1 MPAEQVLPLS
11 VSQSGIWMAQQL
23 DPGSRLLVTG
33 QFADLAGPIDI
44 GLLRTAIGQAF
55 AECDAL
61 RARIVEDAGEFRQV
75 LRDEAGFDVPL
86 VDLSREQDP
95 PLAARA
101 WMGADLARP
110 VDLGGLDLFS
120 TAVLRLG
127 PQSHYWYQ
135 RCHHVLVDA
144 YGAVLF
150 VQRTAGIYT
159 ALAGG
164 EAVPRS
170 PFGRLAAILGEER
183 DYRCS
188 AGFTRDREY
197 WTTRFADRP
206 EVLALSETLVA
217 AADRIITTGFSLPSA
232 PVRSICEGAG
242 FQHGAWP
249 AALAAVLAA
258 YTHRINGG
266 SDVVIGMPVTARRSP
281 VQLRTPCMLAGV
293 LPLRLEMSPE
303 FTITDLVRQSSRE
316 MSELI
321 RHQRYNQADLRRD
334 LGYAE
339 DGRRIYGPEMNVMSF
354 SSRLSF
360 GATGARLNFLST
372 GPVRD
377 LSLSFHAPEEG
388 SMRVLVEATSRTHT
402 QDDVRRH
409 AERFAR
415 FVGTL
420 AEHPDRPAAQAEVM
434 DPAERRMVLADW
446 NATSAPETYEDVVAR
461 IRKIAAAAPVA
472 LAAADD
478 SRRLDYATLVGRASA
493 LSRRLLEHGA
503 VPGALY
509 AVLTGRGVHVV
520 AAVLGIWGAGG
531 VYVPLDA
538 AAPIDRT
545 ASLLADSKAASV
557 LVDPAHEP
565 LARRL
570 ADRLGSALDVIVLD
584 DATDRLDEICP
595 LVDAGDRVAYIY
607 FTSGSTGRPK
617 GAMVHRHGMV
627 NHLVAKIES
636 LGMTAAD
643 SVVHNAP
650 LTFDVSVWQMIS
662 PLLVGGWTRI
672 VDDATCADP
681 FALFEVMAAEG
692 NTILEVVPS
701 FMRAALDGWAAAGA
715 SPGLPA
721 FRWFVVNGE
730 VLPPELCERWFARY
744 PHVAIVNAYGATEC
758 SDDVSHAVLTR
769 DSDLDVIRVPVGR
782 PLRNL
787 RLYVLDGRLRPM
799 PVGTPG
805 ELYISG
811 VGVGRGYLNDPVRT
825 CASFVP
831 DPFQPGTGARM
842 YRTGDVVR
850 YLPDG
855 QLDFLGR
862 RDFQV
867 KIRGLRIEMGEVE
880 AALRTG
886 PGVRDAVA
894 VVRAGPAGQKVIV
907 GYIAGTRDVVPV
919 RAHAAS
925 LLPDYAVPSLIV
937 SLPELPLN
945 QNGKVDRHALPEPEF
960 MPETGPRQPMTG
972 EQERLAQIFA
982 EVLGVPGAGPDD
994 DFFAL
999 GGDSILSIQVVGSA
1013 RRAGLNLS
1021 PKDVFLYRTPAE
1033 LARVVRQA
1041 AAAPPDRAAADD
1053 GAGLD
1058 GAGLDGAG
1066 LVPATPVMHWLRE
1079 LGGRI
1084 EEFHQS
1090 LLLRVPGDLGHR
1102 ELLAAVQ
1109 ALLDRHDML
1118 RARLI
1123 RSPGDFVWALR
1134 VAPAGE
1140 VRAESCVRVVPAGD
1154 PVPDA
1159 GGPVSGAGQDL
1170 LLAEFGQARAWLS
1183 PEEGRMLRLVWFDG
1197 GPGPG
1202 RLLIVAHHLV
1212 VDAVS
1217 WLIIVP
1223 DLESAWRAVREGGQ
1237 PLLPE
1242 AGLSF
1247 RGWSQ
1252 RQTLAAQDP
1261 GLAGTLAQWERALE
1275 PGTISFAGR
1284 PPEPGQD
1291 IMAAVRSRTAA
1302 VRSRTAQLEMA
1313 VTESMLTRVPE
1324 AFGATTEDILLTG
1337 LALALSEWGPGDVL
1351 VDIEGHGRSG
1361 DADLSRTVGWFTT
1374 ITPVRIGLADLI
1386 GGLDNPE
1393 LAVAALKRVK
1403 ELLRRLPGDAAS
1415 YGLLRY
1421 LNPVTRL
1428 VLGDRA
1434 RPQAAF
1440 NYLGRVV
1447 VSADEDGPDWGPMPE
1462 SALLVHQGDGFPA
1475 GHVLDFVAVTRIE
1488 PGAGPRLY
1496 CTVTWL
1502 DGAVPEQAVLRSMDR
1517 WLNALELLSKHVIS
1531 TGAHGLTPSDVPLLT
1546 LSQEE
1551 IEEFECDFDL
1561 LTREAL

>member
-11 VSQSGIWMAQQL
+11 APQTGIWMAQRF
-23 DPGSRLLVTG
+23 DPDSRLLTTG
-33 QFADLAGPIDI
+33 QFVELDGPIDI
-44 GLLRTAIGQAF
+44 GLLRTAIGQVF

-75 LRDEAGFDVPL
+75 VGDQAEFDAPL
-86 VDLSREQDP
+86 VDLSREPDP
-95 PLAARA
+95 VVAARA
-101 WMGADLARP
+101 WMAADLGRP
-110 VDLGGLDLFS
+110 VDLGGRNLFS

-127 PQSHYWYQ
+127 PRSHYWYQ

-150 VQRTAGIYT
+150 VQRTAAVYT
-159 ALAGG
+159 ALTSG

-170 PFGRLAAILGEER
+170 PFGRLSTILGEEG
-183 DYRCS
+183 DYLCS
-188 AGFTRDREY
+188 ASFTRDREY

-206 EVLALSETLVA
+206 EVVGLSDTLVA
-217 AADRIITTGFSLPSA
+217 ATDRIITTEFSLPWA
-232 PVRSICEGAG
+232 PVRDLCAAAERQAS
-242 FQHGAWP
+242 AWT
-249 AALAAVLAA
+249 AVLAAAMAA
-258 YTHRINGG
+258 YTHRITGVG
-266 SDVVIGMPVTARRSP
+266 DVVLGMPVTARRSP
-281 VQLRTPCMLAGV
+281 VQVRTPCMLAGV
-293 LPLRLEMSPE
+293 LPLRLAVSPV
-303 FTITDLVRQSSRE
+303 TTTTDLVRQSARE
-316 MSELI
+316 MSELL

-334 LGYAE
+334 LGYAD
-339 DGRRIYGPEMNVMSF
+339 DGRRIYGPELNIMSF
-354 SSRLSF
+354 SPRLRF
-360 GATGARLNFLST
+360 GVTDARLNFLST

-377 LSLSFHAPEEG
+377 LSLSFYAPEADDI
-388 SMRVLVEATSRTHT
+388 RVLVEATSRTYT
-402 QDDVRRH
+402 PDDVRRH

-420 AEHPDRPAAQAEVM
+420 AEHPDRPVSRA
-434 DPAERRMVLADW
+434 DILYPAERRLVLVDW
-446 NATSAPETYEDVVAR
+446 NATSAVETYEDVVAR
-461 IRKIAAAAPVA
+461 IRKIATATPHA

-478 SRRLDYATLVGRASA
+478 NRRLDYATLVGRASA

-520 AAVLGIWGAGG
+520 AAVLGIWAAGG
-531 VYVPLDA
+531 VYVPLDT
-538 AAPIDRT
+538 AAPLDRT
-545 ASLLADSKAASV
+545 ASLLADSKAAHV
-557 LVDPAHEP
+557 LVDPVHEP

-570 ADRLGSALDVIVLD
+570 ADHLGSALDIIVLD
-584 DATDRLDEICP
+584 DATDRPDEICP
-595 LVDAGDRVAYIY
+595 LVDAGDNVAYAY

-636 LGMTAAD
+636 LAMTAAD

-662 PLLVGGWTRI
+662 PLMVGGWTRI

-701 FMRAALDGWAAAGA
+701 FMRAALDGWAAAGT
-715 SPGLPA
+715 SPPLPA
-721 FRWFVVNGE
+721 FRWFIVNGE

-744 PHVAIVNAYGATEC
+744 PRVNIVNAYGATEC
-758 SDDVSHAVLTR
+758 SDDVSHAVLTK
-769 DSDLDVIRVPVGR
+769 DSDLDVLRVPVGR

-787 RLYVLDGRLRPM
+787 RLYVLDGGLRPV
-799 PVGTPG
+799 PIGTPG

-825 CASFVP
+825 CAAFVP

-850 YLPDG
+850 YLSDG

-867 KIRGLRIEMGEVE
+867 KIRGLRIELGEVE
-880 AALRTG
+880 AVLRTG
-886 PGVRDAVA
+886 PRVRDAVV
-894 VVRAGPAGQKVIV
+894 VVRVGPAGQKVIV
-907 GYIAGTRDVVPV
+907 GYVAGTRDVASV

-925 LLPDYAVPSLIV
+925 LLPDYAVPSFIV

-945 QNGKVDRHALPEPEF
+945 QNGKVDRRALPEPEF
-960 MPETGPRQPMTG
+960 TPEAGPRRPMTG
-972 EQERLAQIFA
+972 AEERLAQIFA

-1013 RRAGLNLS
+1013 RRAGLDLS
-1021 PKDVFLYRTPAE
+1021 PKDVFLHRTPTA
-1033 LARVVRQA
+1033 LAHVVRQA
-1041 AAAPPDRAAADD
+1041 ATAPPDRPVSTDDAD
-1053 GAGLD
+1053 GT
-1058 GAGLDGAG
+1058 G

-1079 LGGRI
+1079 LGGPI
-1084 EEFHQS
+1084 DEFHQS
-1090 LLLRVPGDLGHR
+1090 LLLRVPGHLEHR

-1123 RSPGDFVWALR
+1123 RSPGDLVWALR
-1134 VAPAGE
+1134 VPPAGE
-1140 VRAESCVRVVPAGD
+1140 VQAESCLRVVPAADPVVPAGD
-1154 PVPDA
+1154 A
-1159 GGPVSGAGQDL
+1159 GPDL
-1170 LLAEFGQARAWLS
+1170 LLAEFDRARSWLRA
-1183 PEEGRMLRLVWFDG
+1183 EEGRMLRLVWFAG

-1217 WLIIVP
+1217 WLLIVP
-1223 DLESAWRAVREGGQ
+1223 DLELAWRAVREGRE
-1237 PLLPE
+1237 PVLPE
-1242 AGLSF
+1242 TSISF
-1247 RGWSQ
+1247 RGWSR
-1252 RQTLAAQDP
+1252 RQTLAAADP
-1261 GLAGTLAQWERALE
+1261 ELAATLSGWERALE
-1275 PGTISFAGR
+1275 PGTVAFAGR
-1284 PPEPGQD
+1284 PLDPRSD
-1291 IMAAVRSRTAA
+1291 TMATARSRT
-1302 VRSRTAQLEMA
+1302 VRLDPT
-1313 VTESMLTRVPE
+1313 VTESLLTSVPE
-1324 AFGATTEDILLTG
+1324 AFSATTEDILLTG

-1351 VDIEGHGRSG
+1351 IDIEGHGRQDPSG
-1361 DADLSRTVGWFTT
+1361 EADLSRTVGWFTT
-1374 ITPVRIGLADLI
+1374 IAPVRIGLADLTVDP
-1386 GGLDNPE
+1386 DNPE

-1403 ELLRRLPGDAAS
+1403 EVLRRLRGDAGA

-1421 LNPVTRL
+1421 LNPVTSS
-1428 VLGDRA
+1428 VLRDRA

-1440 NYLGRVV
+1440 NYLGRLVT
-1447 VSADEDGPDWGPMPE
+1447 SADQDWAPLPE
-1462 SALLVHQGDGFPA
+1462 SALLGQQGAGLPA
-1475 GHVLDFVAVTRIE
+1475 GHVLDFVAVTLME
-1488 PGAGPRLY
+1488 PAAGPQLR
-1496 CTVTWL
+1496 CTVTWVE
-1502 DGAVPEQAVLRSMDR
+1502 GAVPEQAVLRSMDR
-1517 WLNALELLSKHVIS
+1517 WLNVMELLCKHVIS

-1551 IEEFECDFDL
+1551 IDEFECHFDL
-1561 LTREAL
+1561 LICSAQSAP